1 MTFKKIVLLCS
12 ILLISPIG
20 NSFAQ
25 NQINAS
31 PVVGLYLYNSE
42 NSLPVMG
49 DENYL
54 LNYGLEVGYRNKNL
68 FGFTIQLD
76 YSYLYSGIDS
86 VLKFVITNEWGP
98 DNAFYSNVSLSLNTI
113 DISVIGNL
121 GKIFSFGFGPTFS
134 IVNRSINVENPY
146 AFDEEYKQFEDRLAS
161 FNIGVIGLVDM
172 RIPFSEKTNYW
183 YFYSGLKIRYLH
195 GFYYDEG
202 LRDLSN
208 YKQNFLT
215 ANLAIGIGYNF

>member
-1 MTFKKIVLLCS
+1 MIIKKITLFFS
-12 ILLISPIG
+12 ILAFIPFANSP
-20 NSFAQ
+20 AQ
-25 NQINAS
+25 NQITVS
-31 PVVGLYLYNSE
+31 PVIGLYLYNSE

-54 LNYGLEVGYRNKNL
+54 LNYGFELSFRNKNL
-68 FGFTIQLD
+68 FGFTFQVD

-86 VLKFVITNEWGP
+86 VLKFIVTNELEP
-98 DNAFYSNVSLSLNTI
+98 NQAFYSDVSLSQNTI

-121 GKIFSFGFGPTFS
+121 GKIFSFGFGPSFS

-146 AFDEEYKQFEDRLAS
+146 AFDEEYRHFEDRLAT
-161 FNIGVIGLVDM
+161 FNIGIIGLVDV
-172 RIPFSEKTNYW
+172 RIPFSEQENYW

-195 GFYYDEG
+195 SFFYDEG
-202 LRDLSN
+202 LRDLDDYN
-208 YKQNFLT
+208 QNFVS